1 MVDLSELDPA
11 TMARHLGNP
20 EGEIGCVL
28 ADTMAERN
36 WPVYEAGFQR
46 LAVQP
51 GDSLFEVGFGN
62 GKLVPRLLALAPG
75 LTYAGIDF
83 SETMVSEAEAFNQ
96 ELIRAGRAT
105 FRLASVEAIPFAA
118 DAFDRALA
126 VNTIYFWPDP
136 VHALAEIR
144 RVLRPDC
151 VLFVLAGTP
160 EEMAKAPFTPYGFR
174 VYDEAQLRECTRTP
188 DFCVSR
194 SSGIETRRQPWT
206 EPAQPSAKT
215 SSSSAL
221 PDAPVRAVRLRTADP
236 DKIIDEVRRGER
248 GVRWGFP

>member
-1 MVDLSELDPA
+1 MVDLSKLYPA
-11 TMARHLGNP
+11 TMARHLGKP
-20 EGEIGCVL
+20 EGEIGREL
-28 ADTMAERN
+28 ADSMAERN

-51 GDSLFEVGFGN
+51 GDRLFEVGFGN

-83 SETMVSEAEAFNQ
+83 SETMVSVAEAFNQ
-96 ELIRAGRAT
+96 ELIKAGKAT

-144 RVLRPDC
+144 RVLRPDG
-151 VLFVLAGTP
+151 VLFVLAAPP

-174 VYDEAQLRECTRTP
+174 VYDEVQLRKLHAEAGFLRVDVERYRDTAPTLDRTGTTERENY
-188 DFCVSR
+188 FVVSV
-194 SSGIETRRQPWT
+194 
-206 EPAQPSAKT
+206 A
-215 SSSSAL
+215 
-221 PDAPVRAVRLRTADP
+221 
-236 DKIIDEVRRGER
+236 
-248 GVRWGFP
+248 